1 MKWFL
6 HAGWDTAAWERDIPA
21 WKGGQGLGKGGGSRG
36 MPVME
41 DEGPAGQAGD
51 IWQGLEEKISKG
63 TLLSRSVVGISHP
76 KYAWWWWWLFQ
87 SVVFF

>member
-1 MKWFL
+1 
-6 HAGWDTAAWERDIPA
+6 
-21 WKGGQGLGKGGGSRG
+21 

-41 DEGPAGQAGD
+41 DEGPAGQAGG

-63 TLLSRSVVGISHP
+63 TSLSRSVVGSSHP
-76 KYAWWWWWLFQ
+76 KYVWWWWLFQ

>member
-1 MKWFL
+1 
-6 HAGWDTAAWERDIPA
+6 
-21 WKGGQGLGKGGGSRG
+21 

-41 DEGPAGQAGD
+41 NEGPPGQAGG

-63 TLLSRSVVGISHP
+63 TSLSRSVVGISHP